1 MMYKMKKQSN
11 IVKILFTFVMLFSL
25 LFVFT
30 GCSSN
35 PNKSPVSIMTEY
47 GTLMSEYYN
56 TGKMNYDK
64 YEKLWS
70 DTPVQKANFERTNS
84 FIARDGVG
92 KVTFAKFKEPL
103 TQGKRTLC
111 GVAFYNKSTGK
122 IYSEHILI
130 LVNKDSKYFIEG
142 SKLMGGVADK
152 KLYDY

>member
-1 MMYKMKKQSN
+1 MILWKGMMNKMKKQSN
-11 IVKILFTFVMLFSL
+11 IVKILFTFVMIFSL

-47 GTLMSEYYN
+47 GNLMSEYYN

-92 KVTFAKFKEPL
+92 KVTFA
-103 TQGKRTLC
+103 
-111 GVAFYNKSTGK
+111 
-122 IYSEHILI
+122 
-130 LVNKDSKYFIEG
+130 
-142 SKLMGGVADK
+142 
-152 KLYDY
+152 

>member
-1 MMYKMKKQSN
+1 MKMKSN
-11 IVKILFTFVMLFSL
+11 TVKILLAFMVLFSL

-30 GCSSN
+30 GCSSS

-47 GTLMSEYYN
+47 GNLMSEYYN
-56 TGKMNYDK
+56 TGNMNYDK

-70 DTPVQKANFERTNS
+70 DTPVQKENFEGTDS

-103 TQGKRTLC
+103 TKGKRTLC

-122 IYSEHILI
+122 IYSEHLLI

-142 SKLMGGVADK
+142 LKLMPGVADK

>member
-47 GTLMSEYYN
+47 G
-56 TGKMNYDK
+56 
-64 YEKLWS
+64 KLWS
-70 DTPVQKANFERTNS
+70 DTPVQKASFERTDS

>member
-1 MMYKMKKQSN
+1 M
-11 IVKILFTFVMLFSL
+11 MLFSL
-25 LFVFT
+25 FFVFT

-35 PNKSPVSIMTEY
+35 PNNSPVSLMTEY
-47 GTLMSEYYN
+47 GNLMSEYYN

-64 YEKLWS
+64 YDKLWS
-70 DTPVQKANFERTNS
+70 DTPVQKEDFERTDR

-92 KVTFAKFKEPL
+92 KVTFAKFKNPI

-142 SKLMGGVADK
+142 SKLMAGVADK
-152 KLYDY
+152 KLYDH